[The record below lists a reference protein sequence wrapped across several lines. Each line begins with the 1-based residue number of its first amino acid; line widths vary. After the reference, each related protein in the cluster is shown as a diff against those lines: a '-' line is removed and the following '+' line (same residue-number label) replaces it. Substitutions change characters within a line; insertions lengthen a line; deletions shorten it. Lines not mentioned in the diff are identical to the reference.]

1 MNLFRFSIF
10 LVLCLFFVSTFSQS
24 RKFYDNND
32 YKKKR
37 HELNFG
43 LGVSSCQTDVGGSQY
58 SEQELNEK
66 FGGTIFRSLYDTD
79 LNSSNFALN
88 AAYVYHFKNRINFRG
103 NLIFSRLSGDDKESP
118 EKYRNNR
125 SLNFRTDLLELSSVV
140 EFYLKKPTTG
150 NKFNLKNVKG
160 QKLAPNILATIGVY
174 LTAGVG
180 GFLFVPRARNNF
192 NYPDVYYN
200 DGFIPH
206 ADITTYHKLRPLHT
220 EGQGYDNR
228 SEGDDFNVQSE
239 GFDPG
244 KTYKPVAV
252 CIPLGI
258 GIQKAFNQ
266 NMGIKAELG
275 IRYTFTDYIDDV
287 SGLYYDKSLF
297 EGNNENVNLAAT
309 MSGTGS
315 GDAPRFDDGIP
326 GTYRYV
332 GYATNLDATGN
343 PNYPD
348 VPIYD
353 QNDPNFQD
361 GYLIIDNN
369 ELYEGTNPWYM
380 DKIYT
385 EAGFKRGNPE
395 NKDYYAFL
403 NVSFYKKFSSHG
415 KVYKSIHSKERRRI
429 KASF

>member
-1 MNLFRFSIF
+1 MIRIYICF
-10 LVLCLFFVSTFSQS
+10 LLCLFFESSFSQS
-24 RKFYDNND
+24 RRFYDNND
-32 YKKKR
+32 YKKQR
-37 HELNFG
+37 HEINFG

-58 SEQELNEK
+58 NDQELSEK

-79 LNSSNFALN
+79 LSSSNFALN
-88 AAYVYHFKNRINFRG
+88 AAYVYHYKNRINFRG

-118 EKYRNNR
+118 EFYRNNR
-125 SLNFRTDLLELSSVV
+125 SLNFRTDILEISSVI

-160 QKLAPNILATIGVY
+160 QKLAPNILATLGVY
-174 LTAGVG
+174 LSGGVG
-180 GFLFVPRARNNF
+180 AFLYNPMAKNNF
-192 NYPDVYYN
+192 HYPDVHYN
-200 DGFIPH
+200 NGFI
-206 ADITTYHKLRPLHT
+206 ADGNKTTYHKLRPLHT
-220 EGQGYDNR
+220 EGQGYEEGH
-228 SEGDDFNVQSE
+228 SIGDDFNVP
-239 GFDPG
+239 GKVFKAG
-244 KTYKPVAV
+244 KTYKPVAI
-252 CIPLGI
+252 CIPLGL

-287 SGLYYDKSLF
+287 SGLYYDKNLLNQYN
-297 EGNNENVNLAAT
+297 GNLAAT

-315 GDAPRFDDGIP
+315 GDAPSSTGEQ
-326 GTYRYV
+326 GTYRHV
-332 GYATNLDATGN
+332 GYATTYDANGD
-343 PNYPD
+343 PNYPN

-353 QNDPNFQD
+353 PNDSNSD
-361 GYLIIDNN
+361 GYLTIDNN
-369 ELYEGTNPWYM
+369 NEYGGTNPWYM

-385 EAGFKRGNPE
+385 EAGFKRGNPN

-415 KVYKSIHSKERRRI
+415 KVYKSIHSRERRRI

>member
-1 MNLFRFSIF
+1 MILFRFNIF
-10 LVLCLFFVSTFSQS
+10 LVFCLTFGSTFSQS
-24 RKFYDNND
+24 RKFFDNND
-32 YKKKR
+32 YKKQR

-43 LGVSSCQTDVGGSQY
+43 LGVSSCQTDVGGSQF
-58 SEQELNEK
+58 SEQELSEK
-66 FGGTIFRSLYDTD
+66 FGGKIFRSIYDTD

-88 AAYVYHFKNRINFRG
+88 AAYVYHYKNRINFRG
-103 NLIFSRLSGDDKESP
+103 SLIFSRLSGDDKESP
-118 EKYRNNR
+118 EFYRNNR
-125 SLNFRTDLLELSSVV
+125 SLNFRTDVLELSSVV

-160 QKLAPNILATIGVY
+160 QKLASKVLATWGVY
-174 LTAGVG
+174 LSAGVG
-180 GFLFVPRARNNF
+180 GFFYNPMAKNNF
-192 NYPDVYYN
+192 HYPDVFDN
-200 DGFIPH
+200 TGFVP
-206 ADITTYHKLRPLHT
+206 DPDKSTYHNLRPLRT
-220 EGQGYDNR
+220 EGQGYQEGH
-228 SEGDDFNVQSE
+228 SLGDDFNVP
-239 GFDPG
+239 GKVFKAG

-287 SGLYYDKSLF
+287 SGLYYDKDLLKQYN
-297 EGNNENVNLAAT
+297 GNLAAT

-315 GDAPRFDDGIP
+315 GDAPSTFGEQ

-332 GYATNLDATGN
+332 GYALSYDANGN
-343 PNYPD
+343 PNYPN
-348 VPIYD
+348 VPVY
-353 QNDPNFQD
+353 NPNSGE
-361 GYLIIDNN
+361 GYLTIDDNN
-369 ELYEGTNPWYM
+369 DLYGGTNPWYM

-385 EAGFKRGNPE
+385 EAGFKRGNPN

>member
-1 MNLFRFSIF
+1 MMRIYICFI
-10 LVLCLFFVSTFSQS
+10 LCLVFESSYSQS
-24 RKFYDNND
+24 RRFYDNND
-32 YKKKR
+32 YKKQR

-58 SEQELNEK
+58 NDQELSEK

-79 LNSSNFALN
+79 LSSSNFALN
-88 AAYVYHFKNRINFRG
+88 AAYVYHYKNRINFRG
-103 NLIFSRLSGDDKESP
+103 SLIFSRLSGDDKESP
-118 EKYRNNR
+118 EFYRNNR
-125 SLNFRTDLLELSSVV
+125 SLNFRTDILEISSVV

-160 QKLAPNILATIGVY
+160 KKLASKVLASWGIY
-174 LTAGVG
+174 LSGGVG
-180 GFLFVPRARNNF
+180 GFFYNPMAKNNF
-192 NYPDVYYN
+192 NYPNVYEN
-200 DGFIPH
+200 VGFTADG
-206 ADITTYHKLRPLHT
+206 DKTSYHKLRPLHT
-220 EGQGYDNR
+220 EGQGYVNR
-228 SEGDDFNVQSE
+228 SEGDDFNVQSDN
-239 GFDPG
+239 FKPG

-287 SGLYYDKSLF
+287 SGLYYDKNLLA
-297 EGNNENVNLAAT
+297 EYNENGNLAAT

-315 GDAPRFDDGIP
+315 GDAPSAYGEQ

-332 GYATNLDATGN
+332 GYATTYDANGN
-343 PNYPD
+343 P
-348 VPIYD
+348 IY
-353 QNDPNFQD
+353 PNFSSD
-361 GYLIIDNN
+361 FLTIDNN
-369 ELYEGTNPWYM
+369 VLYSGTNPWYM
-380 DKIYT
+380 DKTYT
-385 EAGFKRGNPE
+385 EVGFKRGNP
-395 NKDYYAFL
+395 NNNDYYAFL

-415 KVYKSIHSKERRRI
+415 KVYKSIHSKEKRKI

>member
-1 MNLFRFSIF
+1 MMRIYICFI
-10 LVLCLFFVSTFSQS
+10 LCLVFESSYSQS
-24 RKFYDNND
+24 RRFYDNND
-32 YKKKR
+32 YKKQR

-58 SEQELNEK
+58 NDQELSEK

-79 LNSSNFALN
+79 LSSSNFALN
-88 AAYVYHFKNRINFRG
+88 AAYVYHYKNRINFRG
-103 NLIFSRLSGDDKESP
+103 SLIFSRLSGNDKESP
-118 EKYRNNR
+118 EFYRNNR
-125 SLNFRTDLLELSSVV
+125 SLNFRTDILEISSVV

-160 QKLAPNILATIGVY
+160 KKLASKVLASWGIY
-174 LTAGVG
+174 LSGGVG
-180 GFLFVPRARNNF
+180 GFFYNPMAKNNF
-192 NYPDVYYN
+192 NYPNVYEN
-200 DGFIPH
+200 VGFTADG
-206 ADITTYHKLRPLHT
+206 DKTSYHKLRPLHT
-220 EGQGYDNR
+220 EGQGYVNR
-228 SEGDDFNVQSE
+228 SEGDDFNVQSDN
-239 GFDPG
+239 FKPG

-287 SGLYYDKSLF
+287 SGLYYDKNLLI
-297 EGNNENVNLAAT
+297 EYNENGNLAAT

-315 GDAPRFDDGIP
+315 GDAPSAYGEQ

-332 GYATNLDATGN
+332 GYATTYDANGN
-343 PNYPD
+343 PIYPN
-348 VPIYD
+348 VPSD
-353 QNDPNFQD
+353 F
-361 GYLIIDNN
+361 LTIDNN
-369 ELYEGTNPWYM
+369 VLYDGTNPWYM
-380 DKIYT
+380 DKTYT
-385 EAGFKRGNPE
+385 EVGFRRGNP
-395 NKDYYAFL
+395 NNNDYYAFL

-415 KVYKSIHSKERRRI
+415 KVYKSIHSKERRKI